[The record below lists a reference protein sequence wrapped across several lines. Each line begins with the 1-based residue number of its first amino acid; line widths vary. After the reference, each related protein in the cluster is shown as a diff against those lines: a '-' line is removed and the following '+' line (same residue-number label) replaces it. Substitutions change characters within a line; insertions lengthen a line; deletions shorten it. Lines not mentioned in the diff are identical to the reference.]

1 MERVL
6 LVETC
11 GCGCFF
17 LRVFSLSVK
26 QPQVHS
32 CFPFLCA
39 HIAMSFPSR
48 MSGLMFWRCV
58 PQASSQPCDLIFLD
72 HSRRSLISIPRPA
85 AAVFSPGV
93 AKRSVWL
100 HS

>member
-48 MSGLMFWRCV
+48 M
-58 PQASSQPCDLIFLD
+58 
-72 HSRRSLISIPRPA
+72 
-85 AAVFSPGV
+85 
-93 AKRSVWL
+93 
-100 HS
+100 